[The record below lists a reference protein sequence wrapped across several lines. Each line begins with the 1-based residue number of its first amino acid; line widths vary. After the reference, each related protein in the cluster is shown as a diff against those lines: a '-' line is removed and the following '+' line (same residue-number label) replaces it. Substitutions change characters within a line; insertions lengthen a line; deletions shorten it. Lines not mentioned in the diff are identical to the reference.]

1 MDIASRQVGSIG
13 NISNTSLSHQN
24 GAPGA
29 LEGWRAILTVVLR
42 YGMAQRQRI
51 EYNFLAQGHP
61 PPEKAD
67 EQTSMDVDVK
77 AMVAGVKSRGVS
89 FIIYSLLISLIWV
102 TRERICSDTCEDSW
116 GSQ

>member
-1 MDIASRQVGSIG
+1 MPSLPIPQTVDVASKEAGSIG
-13 NISNTSLSHQN
+13 NVSNASLSHLGGKN
-24 GAPGA
+24 GVPGA

-42 YGMAQRQRI
+42 YGMARRQRV

-61 PPEKAD
+61 LEKVD

-89 FIIYSLLISLIWV
+89 LNFIHRYLS
-102 TRERICSDTCEDSW
+102 
-116 GSQ
+116 

>member
-1 MDIASRQVGSIG
+1 VPSLPVPQTVDVASRQAGSIG
-13 NISNTSLSHQN
+13 NISNTSLSHLSGKN
-24 GAPGA
+24 GVPGA

-42 YGMAQRQRI
+42 FGMARRQGI

-61 PPEKAD
+61 PPEKVD

-89 FIIYSLLISLIWV
+89 PNLIHSPLVIV
-102 TRERICSDTCEDSW
+102 
-116 GSQ
+116 